1 MKQPNQDSQM
11 HCPPEWEKEDNWH
24 RVEVKIITYV
34 NCDNEEQAEEIINKD
49 LFDGDMESWLVESV
63 EQDNDY

>member
-1 MKQPNQDSQM
+1 MSRNDNA

-34 NCDNEEQAEEIINKD
+34 NCDDEEQAEEIINRD

-63 EQDNDY
+63 EQDLEYY

>member
-1 MKQPNQDSQM
+1 MNQDSVM

-24 RVEVKIITYV
+24 RDEVKVITYV
-34 NCDNEEQAEEIINKD
+34 NCDDEEQAEQIINRD

-63 EQDNDY
+63 EQDLEYY